1 MSEDKIGD
9 ILYSLASEN
18 FHKPIG
24 LLLSIV
30 ILFFTELSLLA
41 LVKDVLSLSNTIA
54 SLVFISISSLAM
66 SFVWYRHTYY
76 IRRRKKDKIG
86 LIFAVFSEES
96 ADEKL
101 FINDFVNP
109 FKNKVVEMNL
119 PFDIIQLKKHHAEKI
134 KNMNDA
140 SEYLKKTN
148 SQFCLYGCVKKR
160 KKTDTGNQFIFSL
173 NGVVVHRPVQEISK
187 ILLQR
192 EFSEILPNEL
202 AIEES
207 MQFQGFQFRTEQA
220 VVALDYITGRAA
232 LLSGDSKTAIEL
244 HEKLLADNS
253 LSKIVNSNT
262 LKTLLSIEYD
272 CEAANNMISGNTLQF
287 KNNINK
293 SLRLNHTNYGALLKK
308 AISELNDGNP
318 KSAQITVGQAER
330 YAPPGAY
337 HWLYSKAFLH
347 FYLQEYPEAIKACD
361 KLKRKSYSGEDITI
375 AEVIKFNE
383 DILKTNDIPQLRYWL
398 GFVYLNKQ
406 NNYSAADL
414 EFQRFIDSATDK
426 MSELVTRAK
435 GYLSLTKQEIKYQ

>member
-1 MSEDKIGD
+1 MSGDKIGD
-9 ILYSLASEN
+9 ILYKLASEN

-30 ILFFTELSLLA
+30 IVFFSELTLLA
-41 LVKDVLSLSNTIA
+41 LIKDVLGLSNTIV
-54 SLVFISISSLAM
+54 SLIFISISFFAM
-66 SFVWYRHTYY
+66 SLVWYSHAKY
-76 IRRRKKDKIG
+76 IRRRKKEKIG
-86 LIFAVFSEES
+86 LVFAVFPEEL

-101 FINDFVNP
+101 FLNDFVNP
-109 FKNKVVEMNL
+109 FKNKVVEMKL
-119 PFDIIQLKKHHAEKI
+119 PFDIIHLKKHHAEKI
-134 KNMNDA
+134 NNINDA

-160 KKTDTGNQFIFSL
+160 KKTDISNQFIFSL
-173 NGVVVHRPVQEISK
+173 NGVVIHRPVQAISK

-192 EFSEILPNEL
+192 EFSEMLPNEL

-220 VVALDYITGRAA
+220 VAALDYITGRAA

-244 HEKLLADNS
+244 HEKLLADKS
-253 LSKIVNSNT
+253 LAQIVNPNT
-262 LKTLLSIEYD
+262 IKALLSIEYD
-272 CEAANNMISGNTLQF
+272 CEAANCMISGNTLQF

-293 SLRLNHTNYGALLKK
+293 SLSLNHTNYGALLKK

-318 KSAQITVGQAER
+318 KVAQITVGQAER

-361 KLKRKSYSGEDITI
+361 KLKKKSYSGEDITI
-375 AEVIKFNE
+375 MEVIKFNE
-383 DILKTNDIPQLRYWL
+383 DILKTNDIPQLHYWL
-398 GFVYLNKQ
+398 GFVCLNKQ

-414 EFQRFIDSATDK
+414 EFQRFIDTATDK

-435 GYLSLTKQEIKYQ
+435 GYLSLIKNEIQY